1 MRNRRFRIIPLSPLS
16 SLIRKFDYF
25 WNYSPL
31 NKVKQTNNTMK
42 KLFALIALFGM
53 LFMGASIFAQ
63 DENTMASAAE
73 DTTQVAQEVAVQ
85 QTPVPVQS
93 VDAKKE
99 GGIAVLHTNL
109 KTKFIEGGAGF
120 MGAVLL
126 TLIFGLALAF
136 ERVIY
141 LNLATTNT
149 DKLLNAVEE
158 ALNEGGV
165 EAAKEVC
172 RNTRGPVASIFYQ
185 GLDRVEEGID
195 VVEKSV
201 ISYGSVQMGL
211 LEKNLSWISLFI
223 AIAPMLGF
231 LGTVIGMIVAFDK
244 IQQQGDISPTIVA
257 GGIKIALITT
267 VTGLLVAIILQIF
280 YNYLVSQID
289 SIVNKMEDASI
300 SLIDLLVKHNL
311 KK

>member
-1 MRNRRFRIIPLSPLS
+1 
-16 SLIRKFDYF
+16 
-25 WNYSPL
+25 
-31 NKVKQTNNTMK
+31 MK
-42 KLFALIALFGM
+42 KLFALIAVFGM

-63 DENTMASAAE
+63 DETTDTPAAE
-73 DTTQVAQEVAVQ
+73 ETTQVAEEV
-85 QTPVPVQS
+85 TEPV
-93 VDAKKE
+93 AAEAAEEK
-99 GGIAVLHTNL
+99 GGIAVLHTTL

-126 TLIFGLALAF
+126 TLIFGLALSF

-141 LNLATTNT
+141 LNLASTNT
-149 DKLLNAVEE
+149 EKLLGAVED
-158 ALNEGGV
+158 ALGSGGI
-165 EAAKEVC
+165 EAAKDVC
-172 RNTRGPVASIFYQ
+172 RDTRGPVASIFYQ
-185 GLDRVEEGID
+185 GLDRADQGID

-201 ISYGSVQMGL
+201 VSYGSVQMGL

-231 LGTVIGMIVAFDK
+231 MGTVIGMIDAFDK
-244 IQQQGDISPTIVA
+244 IQEQGDISPTVVA

-267 VTGLLVAIILQIF
+267 VTGLMVAIILQIF

-289 SIVNKMEDASI
+289 GIVNKMEDASI
-300 SLIDLLVKHNL
+300 SLVDMLVKHNL